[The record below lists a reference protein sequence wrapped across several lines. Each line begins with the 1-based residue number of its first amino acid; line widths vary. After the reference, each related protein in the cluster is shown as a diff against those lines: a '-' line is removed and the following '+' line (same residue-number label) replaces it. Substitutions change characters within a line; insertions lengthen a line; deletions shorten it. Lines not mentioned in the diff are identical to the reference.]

1 MRVGAQDRQDQGT
14 DGMMTMD
21 WTAVVV
27 MGAAAA
33 VAAISFALI
42 ANTLFEQG
50 LADRNHPP
58 ANILTLYKQ
67 YRRYTQTITGGRPLL
82 LWIHLAA
89 AGTFIGA
96 GVLYTL
102 ARLVFHWTF

>member
-1 MRVGAQDRQDQGT
+1 MT
-14 DGMMTMD
+14 TMD

-27 MGAAAA
+27 MGAEAG
-33 VAAISFALI
+33 VAAIFFALI

-67 YRRYTQTITGGRPLL
+67 YRRYTQTTTVGRPLF

-89 AGTFIGA
+89 AGSFIGA

-102 ARLVFHWTF
+102 ARFVFHGTF

>member
-1 MRVGAQDRQDQGT
+1 MT
-14 DGMMTMD
+14 TMD

-67 YRRYTQTITGGRPLL
+67 YRHHIRTTTGGIPLL
-82 LWIHLAA
+82 LWGHLAA
-89 AGTFIGA
+89 AGSFIGA

-102 ARLVFHWTF
+102 ARMVFNWTF